1 MCNTLLIIRILCS
14 ANRPLEYMN
23 QSYLVVE
30 VVHAMDGVVAG
41 AVGVVFAAAS
51 GRGERKERMGMNGE
65 EESGTW
71 MRGRGCRRAN

>member
-1 MCNTLLIIRILCS
+1 MGNTLLIIRILCS

-41 AVGVVFAAAS
+41 AVGVVFAAAL
-51 GRGERKERMGMNGE
+51 GEGE
-65 EESGTW
+65 DG
-71 MRGRGCRRAN
+71 GYDARAQTSVQADVSSRSP